1 MEQFIKDNLWTIL
14 TAITFI
20 VSTIATKR
28 YGDIKTGLLTLIV
41 AAEEKFGLY
50 DNDKK
55 LDYVLTTIYT
65 LFPKSKL
72 LKIIPQSTLKAI
84 ISGLLTTLKV
94 YTKSTT
100 ETAINRANEV
110 KSVLDNY
117 SDKLINQDF
126 YGDKN
131 LVANDKVIEL
141 KKEVMKEWTEGK
153 LNGAIRA
160 AVQTDF
166 RRKGTVGKVEAEVK
180 F

>member
-1 MEQFIKDNLWTIL
+1 MEQFIKENIWTIL

-28 YGDIKTGLLTLIV
+28 WGDIKTGLLTLIV
-41 AAEEKFGLY
+41 AAEEKYGLY

-55 LDYVLTTIYT
+55 LVYVIDTVYQI
-65 LFPKSKL
+65 FPKSKL
-72 LKIIPQSTLKAI
+72 LKMIPLNVLKAVI
-84 ISGLLTTLKV
+84 EGLLTTMKV

-117 SDKLINQDF
+117 SDKLINQDYF
-126 YGDKN
+126 GNKN
-131 LVANDKVIEL
+131 LVANDKIIEL
-141 KKEVMKEWTEGK
+141 KQEVLKELTTEK
-153 LNGAIRA
+153 LNGTLKTYIKSDL
-160 AVQTDF
+160 TK
-166 RRKGTVGKVEAEVK
+166 KGTEVGASAELK

>member
-1 MEQFIKDNLWTIL
+1 MEQIIMQNLWTIL
-14 TAITFI
+14 AAIAWL
-20 VSTIATKR
+20 VSVIITKR
-28 YGDIKTGLLTLIV
+28 WGDIKTGLLTLIV
-41 AAEEKFGLY
+41 AAEEKHGLY
-50 DNDKK
+50 DNEKK

-72 LKIIPQSTLKAI
+72 LKLIPQNTLKAI
-84 ISGLLTTLKV
+84 ISGLLTTMKV

-100 ETAINRANEV
+100 ETAIKRANEV

-141 KKEVMKEWTEGK
+141 KHEVLKELTNDK
-153 LNGAIRA
+153 LNGVVKGF
-160 AVQTDF
+160 VQTDF
-166 RRKGTVGKVEAEVK
+166 TKKEQLQK
-180 F
+180 

>member
-1 MEQFIKDNLWTIL
+1 MEQFIKENIWTIL

-20 VSTIATKR
+20 ISTIATKR

-41 AAEEKFGLY
+41 AAEEKHGLY

-65 LFPKSKL
+65 VFPKSKL
-72 LKIIPQSTLKAI
+72 LKLIPQNTLKAI
-84 ISGLLTTLKV
+84 ISGLLATLKI

-100 ETAINRANEV
+100 ETAMKRANEV
-110 KSVLDNY
+110 KGLMDNY

-141 KKEVMKEWTEGK
+141 KQEVLKEWTNDK
-153 LNGAIRA
+153 LNGAVKGFI
-160 AVQTDF
+160 QTDF
-166 RRKGTVGKVEAEVK
+166 TKKGTVAGVSGEIK

>member
-1 MEQFIKDNLWTIL
+1 MEQFIKENIWTIL

-28 YGDIKTGLLTLIV
+28 WGDIKTGLLTLIV
-41 AAEEKFGLY
+41 AAEEKYGLY

-65 LFPKSKL
+65 VFPKSKL
-72 LKIIPQSTLKAI
+72 LKLIPQNTLKAI
-84 ISGLLTTLKV
+84 ISGLLTTLKI
-94 YTKSTT
+94 YSKSTT
-100 ETAINRANEV
+100 ETAMKRANEV

-117 SDKLINQDF
+117 SDKLINQDYF
-126 YGDKN
+126 GDKN

-141 KKEVMKEWTEGK
+141 KQEVLKELTNDK
-153 LNGAIRA
+153 LNGVVKGF
-160 AVQTDF
+160 VQTDF
-166 RRKGTVGKVEAEVK
+166 TKKGTVAGVSGEVK

>member
-1 MEQFIKDNLWTIL
+1 MEQFIKENMWTIL

-28 YGDIKTGLLTLIV
+28 WGDIKTGLLTLIV
-41 AAEEKFGLY
+41 AAEEKYGLY

-72 LKIIPQSTLKAI
+72 LKLIPQSTLKAI
-84 ISGLLTTLKV
+84 ISGLLTTMKV

-100 ETAINRANEV
+100 ETAIKRANEV

-117 SDKLINQDF
+117 SDKLINQDYF
-126 YGDKN
+126 GNKN

-141 KKEVMKEWTEGK
+141 KQEVLKELTNDK
-153 LNGAIRA
+153 LNGVVKGF
-160 AVQTDF
+160 VQTDF
-166 RRKGTVGKVEAEVK
+166 TKKGTVAGVSGEIK